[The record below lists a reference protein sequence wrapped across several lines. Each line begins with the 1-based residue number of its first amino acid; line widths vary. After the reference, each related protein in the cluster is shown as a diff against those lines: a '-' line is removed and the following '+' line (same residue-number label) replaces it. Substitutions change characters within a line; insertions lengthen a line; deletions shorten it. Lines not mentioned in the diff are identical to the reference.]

1 MTATDLRT
9 IGVLGG
15 MSSESTVTYYRQID
29 RAITDALGGH
39 TTGDLLIRS
48 VDFGDIERF
57 IRTDRWDAAGDY
69 LAEAATALEDGGA
82 DFVVMAT
89 NTMHKVAP
97 AITSALSVPFV
108 HILDVTADAVRDAG
122 VDTVG
127 VLGTDETMAGS
138 FYRDRLADHGL
149 DVVVPEPADREAV
162 DRIIFEELTKGETS
176 DASRERY
183 LEVVDSLVA
192 AGAQG
197 VVLGCTE
204 IELLIEQADRPEV
217 PMFDTTALHVER
229 AVEHALGERPLAS
242 DS

>member
-1 MTATDLRT
+1 MTDTDLRT

-39 TTGDLLIRS
+39 ATGDLLIRS

-69 LAEAATALEDGGA
+69 LAEAAEGLEAGGA

-127 VLGTDETMAGS
+127 VLGPRKRWKERSTATGWPTTDS
-138 FYRDRLADHGL
+138 
-149 DVVVPEPADREAV
+149 
-162 DRIIFEELTKGETS
+162 TS
-176 DASRERY
+176 SSPSRP
-183 LEVVDSLVA
+183 
-192 AGAQG
+192 
-197 VVLGCTE
+197 T
-204 IELLIEQADRPEV
+204 
-217 PMFDTTALHVER
+217 
-229 AVEHALGERPLAS
+229 ERPS
-242 DS
+242 TGSSSRS